1 MVPTM
6 LSQRAMFRKTTVSQV
21 DNAGTDLKRQVAR
34 RLLPKNWG
42 QPKRLFDTGEEEN
55 ATRSAAASRFP
66 WTAMPFVSVPG
77 TEAVPD
83 GRTFPHGNPDPKCGS
98 YLPPS
103 SEDSFC
109 SGSLVRVRVPS
120 LLPPPSPRL
129 FFIFFSGF
137 FWSISRRDFGV
148 RSHTKETLSCSS
160 SYVRFT
166 RLLSASPKRMG
177 LVQFADLSS
186 PCFMNLG
193 EPRMTLMLYHG

>member
-6 LSQRAMFRKTTVSQV
+6 LSQRAMFRKTTVSRV

-109 SGSLVRVRVPS
+109 SGSLVRVRAPS
-120 LLPPPSPRL
+120 LLPPPPPRL
-129 FFIFFSGF
+129 FFSFFSLGF
-137 FWSISRRDFGV
+137 FGQSPEGISGSVHIQRRLSAAALRMSGLRDFF
-148 RSHTKETLSCSS
+148 R
-160 SYVRFT
+160 
-166 RLLSASPKRMG
+166 RLRNG
-177 LVQFADLSS
+177 WD
-186 PCFMNLG
+186 
-193 EPRMTLMLYHG
+193 